1 MEDLWRKPQIK
12 KCFTNGR
19 TAYPIP
25 FQNHYFWAMFF
36 KDVIGQEKIKERLIR
51 SVKEQRISHALMF
64 TGPEGT
70 GKLALTLAFA
80 QYVSC
85 RNPCETDSCGEC
97 PSCRKYLKL
106 VHPDLHFVFPVFPTK
121 EFKKPVSDD
130 FLPKWR
136 EMVQKTPYFSLSQ
149 WLGFIENENAQGLIY
164 ERESDSIM
172 RKLNLKSFEAEYKV
186 MIIWLPEKMHP
197 ACSNK
202 LLKLIEEPPS
212 KTLFLLITED
222 EEAVISTIRSR
233 TQLIK
238 VPFIDKNSLR
248 NALEKS
254 DNISPEQITDV
265 VRLSNGNYITAMEYL
280 NPDESSSYFFIKFQE
295 MMRFAYL
302 RQVFELTQWA
312 EEMAALGR
320 DRQKAFFAFAL
331 RLIREYF
338 IMNINRSNLIYLKEE
353 EKEWGNKF
361 APFINE
367 RNIVPFAKEFE
378 LGIKHI
384 SMNGNPRIIFLDTA
398 LRMVRLIKR

>member
-1 MEDLWRKPQIK
+1 
-12 KCFTNGR
+12 
-19 TAYPIP
+19 
-25 FQNHYFWAMFF
+25 
-36 KDVIGQEKIKERLIR
+36 
-51 SVKEQRISHALMF
+51 MF

-70 GKLALTLAFA
+70 GKLALALAFA

-85 RNPCETDSCGEC
+85 RNRGETDSCGEC
-97 PSCRKYLKL
+97 PSCRKYKKMA
-106 VHPDLHFVFPVFPTK
+106 HPDLHFVFPVFTTK
-121 EFKKPVSDD
+121 EIKKPVSDD

-136 EMVQKTPYFSLSQ
+136 EMVHKTPYFTLSQ
-149 WLGFIENENAQGLIY
+149 WLGFVENENAQGLIY
-164 ERESDSIM
+164 EKESDSIM
-172 RKLNLKSFEAEYKV
+172 RKLNLKSFESEYKV
-186 MIIWLPEKMHP
+186 MIIWLPEKMHQ
-197 ACSNK
+197 ACANK

-238 VPFIDKNSLR
+238 VPFIDKNSMRDALMES
-248 NALEKS
+248 NAVAG
-254 DNISPEQITDV
+254 EQIDDI
-265 VRLSNGNYITAMEYL
+265 VRLSNGNYITAMEYMT
-280 NPDESSSYFFIKFQE
+280 PDESSAYFFIKFQE
-295 MMRFAYL
+295 MMRFAYM
-302 RQVFELTQWA
+302 RQVFELTRWA
-312 EEMAALGR
+312 EEMATLGR

-338 IMNINRSNLIYLKEE
+338 VMNMNRSNMIYMNRE
-353 EKEWGNKF
+353 EKDWGTKF

-367 RNIVPFAKEFE
+367 RNIIPFAKEFE